1 MNGYSQVTIKEEKP
15 EHLDMWAFKDV
26 VIREVNKNT
35 AALEVKENIFSGQ
48 NNEVGSRGVAKGCSS
63 CRGSVELCS
72 KLREIFP
79 SANMY

>member
-1 MNGYSQVTIKEEKP
+1 MNGFSQVTIKEEKP

-26 VIREVNKNT
+26 VVGEVNKNT
-35 AALEVKENIFSGQ
+35 AALEVKENCFSSGQ
-48 NNEVGSRGVAKGCSS
+48 NNEVRGVARGCSS

-72 KLREIFP
+72 KLREIFT

>member
-15 EHLDMWAFKDV
+15 EHLDMWAVKDV
-26 VIREVNKNT
+26 VVGEVNKNT

-48 NNEVGSRGVAKGCSS
+48 NNEVGGVAKGCSS

-72 KLREIFP
+72 KLREIFT